1 MKNLQWTTKKKKKI
15 AVKTQKQLTKESF
28 TVNDGDVLT
37 LNDSGINKLLG
48 FLNNNKKAI
57 SFIYDNVSNS
67 TGIMSSKTKSE
78 LNEQKISKY
87 RLNAPVLVNSA
98 KSNQKELIKN
108 ATPEEL
114 KMKLILSEL
123 NISYEF
129 NKIYF
134 TGMGYYYAD
143 FYLPQYNIILEID
156 GNQHLRTFDKEWDK
170 LRTENLIHIHGIDRV
185 IRIKNSFMTI
195 DQRVKELL
203 LKELDIK

>member
-1 MKNLQWTTKKKKKI
+1 MKNLQWTAKKKKKI

-67 TGIMSSKTKSE
+67 TGIVSSKTKSE

-156 GNQHLRTFDKEWDK
+156 GNQHLRPFDKEWDK
-170 LRTENLIHIHGIDRV
+170 LRTENLIHIHGVDRV